1 MMVGQKVVC
10 VDDQFPLEVTKYYTA
25 LPIAGVTYVIREVSV
40 GVNWKAEPGE
50 VCLHLVGLVNP
61 CSDTPPYPERGFNAE
76 RFRPLDEIPPATEG
90 WAEPGVRTGEEV
102 FA

>member
-10 VDDQFPLEVTKYYTA
+10 VDDTFPPAVSQFYKA
-25 LPIAGVTYVIREVSV
+25 LPRKDQIYVIRAVMI

-50 VCLHLVGLVNP
+50 VCVYLVGLVNP

-76 RFRPLDEIPPATEG
+76 RFRPLDEFDPV
-90 WAEPGVRTGEEV
+90 AEPASEELAHTGSE
-102 FA
+102 